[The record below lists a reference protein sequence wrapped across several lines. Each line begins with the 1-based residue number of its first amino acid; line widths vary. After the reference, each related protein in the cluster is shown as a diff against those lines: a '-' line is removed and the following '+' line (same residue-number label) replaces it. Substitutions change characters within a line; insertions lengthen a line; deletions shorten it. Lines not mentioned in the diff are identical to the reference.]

1 MTASTPIRPYHSP
14 FPKCIVDGF
23 LVSFFLNTIPLKYR
37 HSAKKCDPHKAHIIG
52 TPMFVHGCVYEAFW
66 RVGRERE
73 RERSHGVHG
82 GAYESPPPSTH
93 TQFRASICKHDRV

>member
-73 RERSHGVHG
+73 RALTWCPWRS
-82 GAYESPPPSTH
+82 
-93 TQFRASICKHDRV
+93 I